1 MNAHRRPPARRTSLH
16 GFTLIEVLVALLI
29 FSLGVLG
36 MVGMQ
41 ARAVQF
47 GAQSEDRMRAAL
59 LADEMVASMWANH
72 STTPSSTAL
81 AAWQARVKDSTVSGL
96 PNGAGTVSAA
106 DSSGVVTITITW
118 RPPTRSSTSTGN
130 SYMTQ
135 VVMP

>member
-1 MNAHRRPPARRTSLH
+1 MKKNMNRRRAARRWPAR
-16 GFTLIEVLVALLI
+16 GFTLIEVLVALLV

-41 ARAVQF
+41 ARALQF

-59 LADEMVASMWANH
+59 LADEMVASMWANQ
-72 STTPSSTAL
+72 STTPNSTTL
-81 AAWQARVKDSTVSGL
+81 AAWQARVKDSTGSGL
-96 PNGAGTVSAA
+96 LNGAGTVSAA
-106 DSSGVVTITITW
+106 DSSGVVTIKITW
-118 RPPTRSSTSTGN
+118 ATPSRNSTTA